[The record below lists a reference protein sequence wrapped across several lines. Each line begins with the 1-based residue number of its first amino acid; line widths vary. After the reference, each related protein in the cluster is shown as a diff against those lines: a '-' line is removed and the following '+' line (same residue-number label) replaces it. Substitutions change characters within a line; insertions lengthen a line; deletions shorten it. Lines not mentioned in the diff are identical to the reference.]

1 MKYRKR
7 PVVIDAFKL
16 GTDIFPDW
24 FSDKVTDRTVTLHGT
39 SHGFYDGHD
48 VNADVKTLEGVMHA
62 NYGDYVIRGIA
73 GELYPCKPDIFVAT
87 YEPVGG
93 EQDA

>member
-16 GTDIFPDW
+16 GTDSFPDW
-24 FSDKVTDRTVTLHGT
+24 FSDKVTDRTVTLRGT
-39 SHGFYDGHD
+39 SDGFYDGHD

-73 GELYPCKPDIFVAT
+73 GELYPCKPDVFVAT
-87 YEPVGG
+87 YEPIGG
-93 EQDA
+93 EQDG